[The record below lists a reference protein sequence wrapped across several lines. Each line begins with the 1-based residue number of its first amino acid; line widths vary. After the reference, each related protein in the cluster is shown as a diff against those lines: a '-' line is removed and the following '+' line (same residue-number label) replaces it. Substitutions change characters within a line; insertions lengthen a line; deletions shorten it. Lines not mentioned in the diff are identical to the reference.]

1 MLIQKKM
8 WRPILC
14 IYLAFMF
21 GWFAVCKMRNP
32 LNPIPPFELAYLSAI
47 PEFAAYVEF
56 QPDLLGH

>member
-1 MLIQKKM
+1 M
-8 WRPILC
+8 WRPILY